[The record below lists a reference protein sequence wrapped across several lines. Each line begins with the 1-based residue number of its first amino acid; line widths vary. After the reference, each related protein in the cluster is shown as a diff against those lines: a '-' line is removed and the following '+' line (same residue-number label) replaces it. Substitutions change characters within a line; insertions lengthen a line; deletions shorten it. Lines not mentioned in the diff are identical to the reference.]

1 MRARAFAVAEIGFLS
16 AYSSKSSIE
25 KRVREFKSYTENN
38 YGFWYAAYLN
48 GEIISDIGLYWNEEF
63 ARLHNLKTL
72 KEYRK
77 MGVAQ
82 TLIKFA
88 IDDSNQEFFTLD
100 ADENGLAINMYKSI
114 GFIVKEKKYGL
125 FSSL

>member
-1 MRARAFAVAEIGFLS
+1 
-16 AYSSKSSIE
+16 
-25 KRVREFKSYTENN
+25 
-38 YGFWYAAYLN
+38 
-48 GEIISDIGLYWNEEF
+48 
-63 ARLHNLKTL
+63 
-72 KEYRK
+72 